1 MRATRAH
8 LLIFIPAELTNG
20 PVSLRRW
27 PSLIHAD
34 PPMDMYSA
42 RYALSSLLFLFAPIP
57 LRALQTC
64 RTVLNNYT
72 ADMET
77 PPKQVQ
83 SGSTR
88 RAVVE
93 REDRQLHCP
102 RWSSCHSSYLGHL
115 HSARCFHFPFTHLV
129 AMIHHN
135 LQKKPAMSLVS
146 SPNVSCKYF
155 RLLFITYLRYLHALL
170 SSIKFA
176 SCFIISSKLHLIL
189 WETASQ
195 KGTHFVIIWC
205 MVVEHQKIN
214 EPRIL
219 STLVMTF
226 NSVSVMCTKYL
237 QYYLSQFV

>member
-176 SCFIISSKLHLIL
+176 FLFYNIL
-189 WETASQ
+189 KIAP
-195 KGTHFVIIWC
+195 HFMRNGIP
-205 MVVEHQKIN
+205 KRN
-214 EPRIL
+214 TFRNN
-219 STLVMTF
+219 LVHGCRTPK
-226 NSVSVMCTKYL
+226 NKWAENIVDACYDI
-237 QYYLSQFV
+237 